1 MANVIICVW
10 DVQVLLIRSIQRNL
24 VPCIPNL
31 PGFDQPNVY
40 QTNDVLVGKYQLGNS
55 ALVIG
60 GGMVGC
66 ETAEYALDYCEKVA
80 IIEQLNLRAMIILS
94 LQ

>member
-60 GGMVGC
+60 SGMVGC
-66 ETAEYALDYCEKVA
+66 EL
-80 IIEQLNLRAMIILS
+80 LNLHLITAKK
-94 LQ
+94 